1 MGELFRHV
9 EAMHKQVDSLTK
21 SMSRVCQLCW
31 LDFYDMVPKEAD
43 EDSVIT
49 KMCSSPW
56 TFSLSLALG

>member
-43 EDSVIT
+43 EDSVIM
-49 KMCSSPW
+49 KMCSSP
-56 TFSLSLALG
+56 